1 MTGLTLATCDR
12 ALPPAGGAPEWVHL
26 LPAGRMTARDG
37 RKFELA
43 DPAALVLQFQAS
55 GVDLPVDYEH
65 QNEKPEARLNGPVP
79 AAGWIKELAHDETG
93 LWGRV
98 DWTATAREMIAKKEY
113 RYISPSFSH
122 NKAGQIVRIR
132 GAGLV
137 HNPALHLTALAR
149 EEDPM
154 QPKPGPTATTSGPAS
169 FPERVREL
177 LALSPEATDEEV
189 IAALEEWV
197 KEKDKAPDPKKF
209 VPVEAVA
216 RMLQDRNEE
225 VATLAESRVLEKVNG
240 AISAGR
246 MPPALREWAVAL
258 CRADAAS
265 FDAFLSKS
273 TPAFA
278 SLSQSLISGKPPGPD
293 RPVALNEAEAA
304 VCAQLGLTPEQLTR
318 V

>member
-1 MTGLTLATCDR
+1 MGASS
-12 ALPPAGGAPEWVHL
+12 PARSNDCPRRG
-26 LPAGRMTARDG
+26 
-37 RKFELA
+37 KFDLA
-43 DPAALVLQFQAS
+43 DPAALVLDFQARA
-55 GVDLPVDYEH
+55 VDLPVDYEH
-65 QNEKPEARLNGPVP
+65 QVDNPEAKLKGPVP

-98 DWTATAREMIAKKEY
+98 EWTATAREMIAKKEY

-137 HNPALHLTALAR
+137 HHPALHLNALAR

-154 QPKPGPTATTSGPAS
+154 QPKPGPTDKMSGSAS

-177 LALSPEATDEEV
+177 IALSPEATDEEV
-189 IAALEEWV
+189 IAALEAWA
-197 KEKDKAPDPKKF
+197 KEKTKAPDPKKF

-216 RMLQDRNEE
+216 RMLQDRNAE
-225 VATLAESRVLEKVNG
+225 VATLAETQALEKVNG

-246 MPPALREWAVAL
+246 MPPALRDWAVSL
-258 CRADAAS
+258 CRSDGAS

-278 SLSQSLISGKPPGPD
+278 TLSQQLITGKPPGPD
-293 RPVALNEAEAA
+293 RPVALTEAEQA
-304 VCAQLGLTPEQLTR
+304 VCAQLGLTPEQLAKA
-318 V
+318 